1 MRLATLPGV
10 LLPILLLAASPA
22 LAHTG
27 AGVVGGLQAGFL
39 HPILGPD
46 HLLAMV
52 AVGIWGAQ
60 LGAPAIWAL
69 PIAFPLIMAGGGLLA
84 VGGVGLPLV
93 ETTIAASVVVLGALV
108 ALAARLPIWLAVVIV
123 AVFALSHGHAHG
135 TELPAAADPI
145 AYSLGFV
152 VATGMLHAIGIAI
165 GLLIRWPQGALAL
178 RVGGAAV
185 CVAGLYLLSG
195 HVIA

>member
-1 MRLATLPGV
+1 MRTAALPGII
-10 LLPILLLAASPA
+10 LPLLLLAASPA

-27 AGVVGGLQAGFL
+27 VGVIGGFQSGFQ
-39 HPILGPD
+39 HPIFGID

-60 LGAPAIWAL
+60 LGSPAIWAL
-69 PIAFPLIMAGGGLLA
+69 PIAFPLIMTGGGLLA
-84 VGGVGLPLV
+84 LAGVGLPMV
-93 ETTIAASVVVLGALV
+93 ETTIAASVVVLGALI
-108 ALAARLPIWLAVVIV
+108 AIAARLPIWLAVVVV
-123 AVFALSHGHAHG
+123 AIFALSHGHAHG

-152 VATGMLHAIGIAI
+152 VATGMLHAIGIVI
-165 GLLIRWPQGALAL
+165 GLLIRWPHGALAL
-178 RVGGAAV
+178 RVGGGAICA
-185 CVAGLYLLSG
+185 AGLWLLSS

>member
-1 MRLATLPGV
+1 MRPTVSGIV
-10 LLPILLLAASPA
+10 LPILLLAASPA

-27 AGVVGGLQAGFL
+27 AGVVGGLQSGFL
-39 HPILGPD
+39 HPIFGPD

-60 LGAPAIWAL
+60 LGRPAIWAL
-69 PIAFPLIMAGGGLLA
+69 PIAFPLIMAGGGLLSLA
-84 VGGVGLPLV
+84 GIGVPMV
-93 ETTIAASVVVLGALV
+93 ETTIAASVVVLGALI
-108 ALAARLPIWLAVVIV
+108 ALAARLPIWLAVVVV

-135 TELPAAADPI
+135 TELPTAADPI

-165 GLLIRWPQGALAL
+165 GLLIRWPHGALAL
-178 RVGGAAV
+178 RVGGGAICA
-185 CVAGLYLLSG
+185 AGLWLLSG

>member
-1 MRLATLPGV
+1 MRPSVFGSFLA
-10 LLPILLLAASPA
+10 ILMLAASPA

-27 AGVVGGLQAGFL
+27 TGVAGGLQSGFL
-39 HPILGPD
+39 HPIFGPD

-60 LGAPAIWAL
+60 LGRPAIWAL
-69 PIAFPLIMAGGGLLA
+69 PIAFPLIMAGGGLLSLA
-84 VGGVGLPLV
+84 GIGLPMV
-93 ETTIAASVVVLGALV
+93 ETTIAASVVVLGALI
-108 ALAARLPIWLAVVIV
+108 ALAARLPIWLAVVVV

-165 GLLIRWPQGALAL
+165 GLLIRWPEGAIAL
-178 RVGGAAV
+178 RIGGGAICAV
-185 CVAGLYLLSG
+185 GLWLLSG
-195 HVIA
+195 RLIA